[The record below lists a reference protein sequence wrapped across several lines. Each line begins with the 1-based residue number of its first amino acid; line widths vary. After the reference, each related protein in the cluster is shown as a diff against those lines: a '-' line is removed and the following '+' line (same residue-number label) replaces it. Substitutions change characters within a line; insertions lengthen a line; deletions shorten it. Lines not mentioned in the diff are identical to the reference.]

1 MRFLNILKVVAAV
14 VLAPQFLTQG
24 ASYQLAWNSNPEP
37 DIAYYRLH
45 IGTSSGRYL
54 TVVPVGK
61 VTSHVATNLV
71 AGRTYFFALSAVNTS
86 NIESDRSAEVSTAVS
101 GNLSLS
107 IAQVPG
113 EIRITVQG
121 TPGQTYNIQP
131 ADTLPQWGGGTTRTA
146 DASGRIV
153 VSEPITSQGSR
164 RFFRVVR
171 Q

>member
-113 EIRITVQG
+113 EIRISVQG

>member
-1 MRFLNILKVVAAV
+1 MRVLNILKVVATV
-14 VLAPQFLTQG
+14 VLASQTFSWG

-45 IGTSSGRYL
+45 IGTASGRYL
-54 TVVPVGK
+54 TTVPVGK
-61 VTSHVATNLV
+61 VTTHVATNLV
-71 AGRTYFFALSAVNTS
+71 AGRTYFFALSAVNS
-86 NIESDRSAEVSTAVS
+86 ANMESDLSAEVSTAVN

-107 IAQVPG
+107 VAQVPG

-121 TPGQTYNIQP
+121 SPGQTYTIQP
-131 ADTLPQWGGGTTRTA
+131 ADTLPQWSGGTTRTA
-146 DASGRIV
+146 DSSGRIV
-153 VSEPITSQGSR
+153 VTEPVASQGSR

>member
-1 MRFLNILKVVAAV
+1 MRYLNILKVVAAV
-14 VLAPQFLTQG
+14 VLAPQFLAQG

-45 IGTSSGRYL
+45 IGTASGRYL
-54 TVVPVGK
+54 TTVPVGK
-61 VTSHVATNLV
+61 VTTHVATNLV
-71 AGRTYFFALSAVNTS
+71 AGRTYFFALSAVNS
-86 NIESDRSAEVSTAVS
+86 ANMESDLSAEVSTAVNA
-101 GNLSLS
+101 NLSLS
-107 IAQVPG
+107 VAQFPG

-121 TPGQTYNIQP
+121 SPGQTYSIQP

-146 DASGRIV
+146 DSSGRIV
-153 VSEPITSQGSR
+153 VTEPVASQGSR

>member
-1 MRFLNILKVVAAV
+1 LNILKVVAAV